1 MRILFITPRFPYP
14 LDRGDRHRAYHL
26 IRHLTGPN
34 EVVLVSL
41 TDEAVPPEGM
51 ALLRPHCAEIHVF
64 ERSRLTSLRGVVR
77 AVVRG
82 EPLQVGYF
90 DDPSAHREIDRI
102 AATGNFDAAFVQLI
116 RTAPYGRHLP
126 MRTVL
131 EYQDAFSS
139 ITRRRAE
146 NAPFLTRLPLRI
158 EADRIGRFERQAQ
171 GWFDASCII
180 SEQDRDRLPV
190 PDRAAVHV
198 LRNGVDTEDFSSP
211 DVEPLDVTADICFV
225 GNMGYRPNVRAA
237 AVLVEEIQPR
247 LVALRGRTTILLSG
261 ARPARSVQRLAGPDV
276 HVTGW
281 VDDVRRPY
289 LSGSVMVAPLFT
301 GGGQQNKVLEAMA
314 VGVPCVTSGVVNNA
328 IGAEPGTE
336 IVIAD
341 DAAEFAARTAELLA
355 DPESRRRIGS
365 AGQRF
370 VRERYGWRTTVDQL
384 ERILKGP

>member
-1 MRILFITPRFPYP
+1 
-14 LDRGDRHRAYHL
+14 
-26 IRHLTGPN
+26 
-34 EVVLVSL
+34 
-41 TDEAVPPEGM
+41 
-51 ALLRPHCAEIHVF
+51 
-64 ERSRLTSLRGVVR
+64 
-77 AVVRG
+77 
-82 EPLQVGYF
+82 
-90 DDPSAHREIDRI
+90 
-102 AATGNFDAAFVQLI
+102 
-116 RTAPYGRHLP
+116 

-146 NAPFLTRLPLRI
+146 NASFLTRLPLRV

-190 PDRAAVHV
+190 PDPSAVQV
-198 LRNGVDTEDFSSP
+198 LRNGVDTEHFSSP
-211 DVEPLDVTADICFV
+211 DVKPLDVTADICFV

-237 AVLVEEIQPR
+237 AVLVDEIQPR
-247 LVALRGRTTILLSG
+247 LTALRGRTTILLSG
-261 ARPARSVQRLAGPDV
+261 ARPARSVRRLAGPDV
-276 HVTGW
+276 TVTGW

-341 DAAEFAARTAELLA
+341 DAAEFAARTADLLA

-370 VRERYGWRTTVDQL
+370 VRDRYGWRATADRL
-384 ERILKGP
+384 ERILEGP